1 MNMQTPQTAG
11 VPKIAEK
18 QEPTTKEEEYSKV
31 NAPATHMA
39 KGREKINQDILSEGD
54 S

>member
-18 QEPTTKEEEYSKV
+18 QEPTTKEEYSKV